1 MRYLF
6 SFFAI
11 IFIAVSAG
19 LLAHEDS
26 GYVLFGRGYNTLEMS
41 LSLFLVLLFLSYIFG
56 YVLVRFILRTWT
68 MPEQLKQW
76 RFSQQAAKARK
87 TSLQG
92 LINLSQ
98 GQWKK
103 AERLLTR
110 AVKNSDMPFLNYL
123 SAAKAAQKQNAPER
137 RDHYLALAHKSMPA
151 ADFSV
156 KLTQAEL
163 QFAHG
168 QNEQALATLVHLHSL
183 SPKHPHIMVLLCKL
197 YQQLKSWDD
206 LRKLL
211 PQLHK
216 HKVLSEKELL
226 KIEKETYVEL
236 IQTVNANPVRD
247 NQTSKNNNA
256 EKLHQLWKKISRE
269 LKKDAY
275 LVEIY
280 CNKLIQLNEN
290 DEAELILRNALRKE
304 WQPNL
309 VKQYGMVKSS
319 QLEKQL
325 TFAESL
331 SKDHDN
337 HPLLLLTLGRL
348 CMYNDLW
355 GKARAYLEA
364 SIGNK
369 ELPETY
375 KELGLLMEYLNEPN
389 LAAEYFKK
397 GLFLN

>member
-1 MRYLF
+1 MKYLF
-6 SFFAI
+6 SFLAI
-11 IFIAVSAG
+11 IVIAVSAG

-26 GYVLFGRGYNTLEMS
+26 GYVLFGRGYYTLEIS
-41 LSLFLVLLFLSYIFG
+41 LTLFLVIVFLSYIFG
-56 YVLVRFILRTWT
+56 YMLVRFIIQTWT
-68 MPEQLKQW
+68 MPEHLKQW
-76 RFSQQAAKARK
+76 RLSQQAKKARK

-110 AVKNSDMPFLNYL
+110 SVKNSDMPLLNYL

-168 QNEQALATLVHLHSL
+168 QNEQALATLVDLHSL
-183 SPKHPHIMVLLCKL
+183 SPKHPHIMVLLSQL
-197 YQQLKSWDD
+197 YQKLKSWED
-206 LRKLL
+206 LKNLL
-211 PQLHK
+211 PQLRK
-216 HKVLSEKELL
+216 HKIFPEEKLL
-226 KIEKETYVEL
+226 EIEHEVYIKL
-236 IQTVNANPVRD
+236 IQKINLD
-247 NQTSKNNNA
+247 KG
-256 EKLHQLWKKISRE
+256 EDKLQQLWQSISRE
-269 LKKDAY
+269 LKKDAT
-275 LVEIY
+275 LLEIY
-280 CNKLIQLNEN
+280 CDKLIQLKNN

-304 WQPNL
+304 WHPNL
-309 VKQYGMVKSS
+309 IKQYGLVKSS
-319 QLEKQL
+319 HIEKQL

-375 KELGLLMEYLNEPN
+375 KELGLLMEYLNEPE

>member
-1 MRYLF
+1 MKHLF
-6 SFFAI
+6 IFFAI

-19 LLAHEDS
+19 LLAHQDS
-26 GYVLFGRGYNTLEMS
+26 GYVLFGRGYDTLEMS
-41 LSLFLVLLFLSYIFG
+41 LSLFLVLLLFSYIFG
-56 YVLVRFILRTWT
+56 YLIVRFIFRTWT

-76 RFSQQAAKARK
+76 RAVQQANKARK
-87 TSLQG
+87 ISLQG

-103 AERLLTR
+103 AERLLTK
-110 AVKNSDMPFLNYL
+110 AVKSSDMPLLNYL

-137 RDHYLALAHKSMPA
+137 RDHYLALAHKSMPN

-168 QNEQALATLVHLHSL
+168 QNEQALATLVHLHRL
-183 SPKHPHIMVLLCKL
+183 SPKHTHIMVLLSQL
-197 YQQLKSWDD
+197 YLKLKSWED
-206 LRKLL
+206 LKNLL

-216 HKVLSEKELL
+216 HHVFPEKKLHD
-226 KIEKETYVEL
+226 IEKQTYIEL
-236 IQTVNANPVRD
+236 IKQFD
-247 NQTSKNNNA
+247 NKKDT
-256 EKLHQLWKKISRE
+256 EKLLQLWQRISRQ
-269 LKKDAY
+269 LKKDED
-275 LVEIY
+275 LIEVY
-280 CNKLIQLNEN
+280 CNKLIEFEQN
-290 DEAELILRNALRKE
+290 DEAELILRNTLRKQ
-304 WQPNL
+304 WHPNL
-309 VKQYGMVKSS
+309 IKQYGLVKSS

-325 TFAESL
+325 SFAESL

-337 HPLLLLTLGRL
+337 NPLLLLTLGRL

-375 KELGLLMEYLNEPN
+375 KELGLLMEYLNEPA

-397 GLFLN
+397 GLFLHQQN

>member
-1 MRYLF
+1 MKYLF

-26 GYVLFGRGYNTLEMS
+26 GYVLFGRGYDTLEMS
-41 LSLFLVLLFLSYIFG
+41 LSFFLVLLILSYFFG
-56 YVLVRFILRTWT
+56 YILVRFIFRTWT

-76 RFSQQAAKARK
+76 RRIQQAEKARK
-87 TSLQG
+87 ISLKG
-92 LINLSQ
+92 LVNLSQ

-103 AERLLTR
+103 AERFLTR
-110 AVKNSDMPFLNYL
+110 AVKNSDMPLLNYL

-137 RDHYLALAHKSMPA
+137 RDHYLAQAYQSMPE

-163 QFAHG
+163 QFAYG
-168 QNEQALATLVHLHSL
+168 QNEQALATLVHLHRL
-183 SPKHPHIMVLLCKL
+183 SPKHPHIMVLLSQL
-197 YQQLKSWDD
+197 YQQLKSWED
-206 LRKLL
+206 LRQLL
-211 PQLHK
+211 PQLRK
-216 HKVLSEKELL
+216 HTVFPEKELL
-226 KIEKETYVEL
+226 EIEKETYTAL
-236 IQTVNANPVRD
+236 IQQAN
-247 NQTSKNNNA
+247 KNSDA
-256 EKLHQLWKKISRE
+256 DKLQQLWKNIPRE
-269 LKKDAY
+269 LKKDAD
-275 LVEIY
+275 LLEIY
-280 CNKLIQLNEN
+280 CNKLIQIEQN
-290 DEAELILRNALRKE
+290 DEAETILRNALRKE
-304 WQPNL
+304 WQPKL
-309 VKQYGMVKSS
+309 VKQYGLVKSS

-325 TFAESL
+325 SFAESL

-337 HPLLLLTLGRL
+337 HPILLLTLGRL

-369 ELPETY
+369 ELAETY
-375 KELGLLMEYLNEPN
+375 KELGLLMEYLNESK

-397 GLFLN
+397 GLFLS

>member
-1 MRYLF
+1 MKYLF

-11 IFIAVSAG
+11 IFLAVSAG

-41 LSLFLVLLFLSYIFG
+41 LSLFLVVLILSYILG
-56 YVLVRFILRTWT
+56 YALVRFIFRSWG
-68 MPEQLKQW
+68 MPDKLKHW
-76 RFSQQAAKARK
+76 RLSKQENKARK
-87 TSLQG
+87 SALQG

-110 AVKNSDMPFLNYL
+110 SVKHSDMPLLNYL
-123 SAAKAAQKQNAPER
+123 SAAKAAQKLNSPER
-137 RDHYLALAHKSMPA
+137 RDHYLSLAHKSMPD

-183 SPKHPHIMVLLCKL
+183 SPKHPHIMVLLSRL

-211 PQLHK
+211 PELQKNKVFTDKELHE
-216 HKVLSEKELL
+216 LEKEIYLELL
-226 KIEKETYVEL
+226 H
-236 IQTVNANPVRD
+236 D
-247 NQTSKNNNA
+247 SKWNSDTR
-256 EKLHQLWKKISRE
+256 KLQQLWQKLSRD
-269 LKKDAY
+269 LKKDSE
-275 LVEIY
+275 LIKRY
-280 CNKLIQLNEN
+280 CRALIQLKQN
-290 DEAELILRNALRKE
+290 DEAELIIRNTLKKE
-304 WQPNL
+304 WQPEL
-309 VKQYGMVKSS
+309 VKLYGLVKSS
-319 QLEKQL
+319 QPEKQL

-331 SKDHDN
+331 SRDHDN
-337 HPLLLLTLGRL
+337 NPLLLLTLGRL
-348 CMYNDLW
+348 CMHNDLW

-364 SIGNK
+364 SVGNK

-375 KELGLLMEYLNEPN
+375 KELGLLMEYLNEPT
-389 LAAEYFKK
+389 LAAEYKKK

>member
-1 MRYLF
+1 MKYLF

-11 IFIAVSAG
+11 IFIAVASG
-19 LLAHEDS
+19 LLAHDDS

-41 LSLFLVLLFLSYIFG
+41 LSLFLVLLLFSYLFG
-56 YVLVRFILRTWT
+56 YLLVRFVINTWT
-68 MPEQLKQW
+68 MPEHLKKW
-76 RFSQQAAKARK
+76 RSAQQTNKARK
-87 TSLQG
+87 ISLQG

-103 AERLLTR
+103 AERLLTK
-110 AVKNSDMPFLNYL
+110 AVKNSDMPLLNYL

-137 RDHYLALAHKSMPA
+137 RDHYLALAHKSMPD

-156 KLTQAEL
+156 RLTQAEL
-163 QFAHG
+163 QFAYG
-168 QNEQALATLVHLHSL
+168 QNEQALATLVHLHAL
-183 SPKHPHIMVLLCKL
+183 SPKHTHIMVLLSQL

-216 HKVLSEKELL
+216 YKVFSEKKLL
-226 KIEKETYVEL
+226 EIECETYKEL
-236 IQTVNANPVRD
+236 FQHINSDKELDALQ
-247 NQTSKNNNA
+247 
-256 EKLHQLWKKISRE
+256 KLWQNISRE
-269 LKKDAY
+269 LKKDGC
-275 LVEIY
+275 LIEKY
-280 CNKLIQLNEN
+280 CNKLIQIKQN
-290 DEAELILRNALRKE
+290 DEAEIILRKILRKE
-304 WQPNL
+304 WNPSL
-309 VKQYGMVKSS
+309 IKLYGLVKSS

-325 TFAESL
+325 VFAESL

-364 SIGNK
+364 SVGNK

-375 KELGLLMEYLNEPN
+375 KELGLLMEYLNEPK

>member
-1 MRYLF
+1 MKHLF
-6 SFFAI
+6 SFFI
-11 IFIAVSAG
+11 VIFLAVAAG
-19 LLAHEDS
+19 LLAHEDT

-41 LSLFLVLLFLSYIFG
+41 LTLFLVLLLLSYIFG
-56 YVLVRFILRTWT
+56 YVLLRFVIRSWS

-76 RFSQQAAKARK
+76 RSNQQAEKARK

-110 AVKNSDMPFLNYL
+110 AVKNSDMPLLNYL
-123 SAAKAAQKQNAPER
+123 SAAKAAQKQNSPER
-137 RDHYLALAHKSMPA
+137 RDHYLSLAHKSMPD

-168 QNEQALATLVHLHSL
+168 QNEQALATLVHLHNL
-183 SPKHPHIMVLLCKL
+183 SPKHPHIMVLLTKI
-197 YQQLKSWDD
+197 YQDVKSWND
-206 LRKLL
+206 LKNLL

-216 HKVLSEKELL
+216 HKVFPEKNLL
-226 KIEKETYVEL
+226 QIEKQTYEEL
-236 IQTVNANPVRD
+236 IKQSDWSND
-247 NQTSKNNNA
+247 FD
-256 EKLHQLWKKISRE
+256 KLQQLWQNISRE
-269 LKKDAY
+269 LKKDPD
-275 LVEIY
+275 LISIY
-280 CNKLIQLNEN
+280 CNKLIELNQN
-290 DEAELILRNALRKE
+290 DEAEHILRNNLRKE
-304 WQPNL
+304 WNPEL
-309 VKQYGMVKSS
+309 IKLYGLVKSS

-325 TFAESL
+325 LFAESL

-337 HPLLLLTLGRL
+337 NPLLLLTLGRL
-348 CMYNDLW
+348 CMYSDLW

-364 SIGNK
+364 SVGNK
-369 ELPETY
+369 ELVETY
-375 KELGLLMEYLNEPN
+375 KELGLLMEYLNEPK

>member
-1 MRYLF
+1 MKYLF

-11 IFIAVSAG
+11 IFIAVASG
-19 LLAHEDS
+19 LLAHDDS

-41 LSLFLVLLFLSYIFG
+41 LSLFLVLLLFSYIFG
-56 YVLVRFILRTWT
+56 YFLVRFIINTWT
-68 MPEQLKQW
+68 MPEHLKKW
-76 RFSQQAAKARK
+76 RHSQQAKKARK
-87 TSLQG
+87 ISLQG
-92 LINLSQ
+92 LVHLAQ

-103 AERLLTR
+103 AERLLTK
-110 AVKNSDMPFLNYL
+110 AVKNSDMPLLNYL

-137 RDHYLALAHKSMPA
+137 RDQYLALAHKSMPD

-156 KLTQAEL
+156 RLTQAEL
-163 QFAHG
+163 QFAYG
-168 QNEQALATLVHLHSL
+168 QNEQALATLVHLHTL
-183 SPKHPHIMVLLCKL
+183 SPKHTHIMVLLSQI

-216 HKVLSEKELL
+216 HKVFPDKKLLEIECETYKELFQ
-226 KIEKETYVEL
+226 KI
-236 IQTVNANPVRD
+236 
-247 NQTSKNNNA
+247 TSDKDA
-256 EKLHQLWKKISRE
+256 DILRKLWQNISRE
-269 LKKDAY
+269 LKKDGC
-275 LVEIY
+275 LIEKY
-280 CNKLIQLNEN
+280 CNKLIQFKQN
-290 DEAELILRNALRKE
+290 DEAESILRDILRKE
-304 WQPNL
+304 WNPSL
-309 VKQYGMVKSS
+309 IKLYGLVKSS

-364 SIGNK
+364 SVGNK
-369 ELPETY
+369 ELPETF
-375 KELGLLMEYLNEPN
+375 KELGLLMEYLNEPK

-397 GLFLN
+397 GLFLK

>member
-1 MRYLF
+1 MKYLF

-19 LLAHEDS
+19 LLAHQDS

-41 LSLFLVLLFLSYIFG
+41 LSLFLVLLIFSYIFG
-56 YVLVRFILRTWT
+56 YILVRFIFRTWT
-68 MPEQLKQW
+68 MPEHLKQW
-76 RFSQQAAKARK
+76 RSLRQSKKARK

-110 AVKNSDMPFLNYL
+110 SVKSSDMPLLNYL

-137 RDHYLALAHKSMPA
+137 RDHYLALAHKSMPN

-163 QFAHG
+163 QFALG
-168 QNEQALATLVHLHSL
+168 QNEQALATLVHLHRL
-183 SPKHPHIMVLLCKL
+183 SPKHPHIMVLLSQL
-197 YQQLKSWDD
+197 YLQLKSWED
-206 LRKLL
+206 LRLLL
-211 PQLHK
+211 PHLHK
-216 HKVLSEKELL
+216 HHVFPEKKLL
-226 KIEKETYVEL
+226 EIEKETFTEL
-236 IQTVNANPVRD
+236 VKQFNDKTE
-247 NQTSKNNNA
+247 S
-256 EKLHQLWKKISRE
+256 EKLLQLWQHISRH
-269 LKKDAY
+269 LKKDED
-275 LVEIY
+275 LIEVY
-280 CNKLIQLNEN
+280 CNKLIEFEQN

-304 WQPNL
+304 WHPNL
-309 VKQYGMVKSS
+309 IKQYGLVKSS
-319 QLEKQL
+319 HLEKQL
-325 TFAESL
+325 TFAETL

-337 HPLLLLTLGRL
+337 NPLLLLTLGRL

-364 SIGNK
+364 SVGNK

-375 KELGLLMEYLNEPN
+375 KELGLLMEYLNEPK

>member
-1 MRYLF
+1 
-6 SFFAI
+6 
-11 IFIAVSAG
+11 
-19 LLAHEDS
+19 
-26 GYVLFGRGYNTLEMS
+26 
-41 LSLFLVLLFLSYIFG
+41 
-56 YVLVRFILRTWT
+56 
-68 MPEQLKQW
+68 MPL
-76 RFSQQAAKARK
+76 
-87 TSLQG
+87 
-92 LINLSQ
+92 
-98 GQWKK
+98 
-103 AERLLTR
+103 
-110 AVKNSDMPFLNYL
+110 LNYL
-123 SAAKAAQKQNAPER
+123 SAAKAAQKQNSPER
-137 RDHYLALAHKSMPA
+137 RDHYLALAHKSMPE

-168 QNEQALATLVHLHSL
+168 QHEQALATLVHLHRL
-183 SPKHPHIMVLLCKL
+183 SPKHPHIMVLLSRL

-211 PQLHK
+211 PQLRK
-216 HKVLSEKELL
+216 HNVLPEKQLL
-226 KIEKETYVEL
+226 KLEHETYVEL
-236 IQTVNANPVRD
+236 VQHTNW
-247 NQTSKNNNA
+247 NNTDD
-256 EKLHQLWKKISRE
+256 KLQQLWQNISRD
-269 LKKDAY
+269 LKKDAH
-275 LVEIY
+275 LIEIY
-280 CNKLIQLNEN
+280 CNKLIQLKKD
-290 DEAELILRNALRKE
+290 DEAELIIRNALRKD

-309 VKQYGMVKSS
+309 VKQYGLIKSS
-319 QLEKQL
+319 HLEKQL

-375 KELGLLMEYLNEPN
+375 KELGLLMEYLNEPD

>member
-1 MRYLF
+1 MKYLF

-11 IFIAVSAG
+11 IFIAVASG
-19 LLAHEDS
+19 LLAHDDS
-26 GYVLFGRGYNTLEMS
+26 GYVLFGRGYITLEMS
-41 LSLFLVLLFLSYIFG
+41 LSLFLVLLLFSYIFG
-56 YVLVRFILRTWT
+56 YFLVRFIINTWT
-68 MPEQLKQW
+68 MPEQLKKW
-76 RFSQQAAKARK
+76 RQSQQAKKARK
-87 TSLQG
+87 ISLQG
-92 LINLSQ
+92 LVNLSQ

-103 AERLLTR
+103 AERLLTK
-110 AVKNSDMPFLNYL
+110 AVKYSDMPLLNYL

-137 RDHYLALAHKSMPA
+137 RDHYLSLAHKSMPD

-156 KLTQAEL
+156 RLTQAEL

-168 QNEQALATLVHLHSL
+168 QNEQALATLVHLHTL
-183 SPKHPHIMVLLCKL
+183 SPKHTHIMVLLSQL

-211 PQLHK
+211 PQLNK
-216 HKVLSEKELL
+216 HKVFPEKKLL
-226 KIEKETYVEL
+226 EIECETY
-236 IQTVNANPVRD
+236 
-247 NQTSKNNNA
+247 K
-256 EKLHQLWKKISRE
+256 KLFQEITLDKEADTLRKLWQNISRE
-269 LKKDAY
+269 LKKDGC
-275 LVEIY
+275 LVEQY
-280 CNKLIQLNEN
+280 CNKLIQIKQN
-290 DEAELILRNALRKE
+290 DEAEVILRNVLRKE
-304 WQPNL
+304 WNPSL
-309 VKQYGMVKSS
+309 IKLYGLVKSS

-364 SIGNK
+364 SVGNK

-375 KELGLLMEYLNEPN
+375 KELGLLMEYLNEPK

-397 GLFLN
+397 GLFLK

>member
-1 MRYLF
+1 MKYLF

-19 LLAHEDS
+19 LLAHQDS
-26 GYVLFGRGYNTLEMS
+26 GYVLFGRGYDTLEMS
-41 LSLFLVLLFLSYIFG
+41 LSLFLVLLIFSYIFG
-56 YVLVRFILRTWT
+56 YVLVRFIFRTWT
-68 MPEQLKQW
+68 MPEHLKQW
-76 RFSQQAAKARK
+76 RSLQQSKKARK
-87 TSLQG
+87 MSLQG

-110 AVKNSDMPFLNYL
+110 AVKSSDMPLLNYL

-137 RDHYLALAHKSMPA
+137 RDHYLALAHKSMPN

-168 QNEQALATLVHLHSL
+168 QNEQALATLVHLHRL
-183 SPKHPHIMVLLCKL
+183 SPKHSHIMVLLSQL
-197 YQQLKSWDD
+197 YQQLKSWED
-206 LRKLL
+206 LRSLL
-211 PQLHK
+211 PRLHK
-216 HKVLSEKELL
+216 HHVFPEKKLL
-226 KIEKETYVEL
+226 EIEKETYTEL
-236 IQTVNANPVRD
+236 IKQIND
-247 NQTSKNNNA
+247 KNDS
-256 EKLHQLWKKISRE
+256 EKLLQLWQHLSRQ
-269 LKKDAY
+269 LKKDEN
-275 LVEIY
+275 LIEVY
-280 CNKLIQLNEN
+280 CNKLIEFEQS

-304 WQPNL
+304 WHPNL
-309 VKQYGMVKSS
+309 IRQYGLVRSS

-337 HPLLLLTLGRL
+337 HPILLLTLGRL

-364 SIGNK
+364 SAGNK

-375 KELGLLMEYLNEPN
+375 KELGLLMEYLNEPK

>member
-1 MRYLF
+1 MKYLF

-11 IFIAVSAG
+11 IVIAVSAG

-26 GYVLFGRGYNTLEMS
+26 GYVLFGRGHYTLEIS
-41 LSLFLVLLFLSYIFG
+41 LTLFLVIVFLGYISGYLLL
-56 YVLVRFILRTWT
+56 RFIVNTWT

-76 RFSQQAAKARK
+76 RFSQKAKKAREK
-87 TSLQG
+87 SLQG

-103 AERLLTR
+103 AERQLTR
-110 AVKNSDMPFLNYL
+110 AVKNSDMPLLNYL

-168 QNEQALATLVHLHSL
+168 QNEQALATLVDLHSL
-183 SPKHPHIMVLLCKL
+183 SPKHSHIMVLLSQL
-197 YQQLKSWDD
+197 YQKVKSWED

-211 PQLHK
+211 PQLRK
-216 HKVLSEKELL
+216 HK
-226 KIEKETYVEL
+226 IF
-236 IQTVNANPVRD
+236 PD
-247 NQTSKNNNA
+247 
-256 EKLHQLWKKISRE
+256 EKLLEIEHEVYIKLIENINPDKDGDKLQQLWQSISRE
-269 LKKDAY
+269 LKKDAT
-275 LVEIY
+275 LLEIY
-280 CNKLIQLNEN
+280 CDKLIQLKNY
-290 DEAELILRNALRKE
+290 DEAELVLRNALRKE

-309 VKQYGMVKSS
+309 IKLYGLVKSS
-319 QLEKQL
+319 QIEKQL

-375 KELGLLMEYLNEPN
+375 KELGLLMEYLNEPE

-397 GLFLN
+397 GLLLN

>member
-1 MRYLF
+1 MKYLF

-11 IFIAVSAG
+11 IFIAVTAG

-26 GYVLFGRGYNTLEMS
+26 GYVLFGRGYDTIEMS
-41 LSLFLVLLFLSYIFG
+41 LSLFLALLFLSYIFG
-56 YVLVRFILRTWT
+56 YILVRFIFRTWT
-68 MPEQLKQW
+68 MPEHIKQW
-76 RFSQQAAKARK
+76 RRIQQAEKARK
-87 TSLQG
+87 ISLKG

-103 AERLLTR
+103 AERLLIR
-110 AVKNSDMPFLNYL
+110 AVKNSDMPLLNYL
-123 SAAKAAQKQNAPER
+123 SAAKAAQKQNSPER
-137 RDHYLALAHKSMPA
+137 RDHYLALAYQSMPE

-168 QNEQALATLVHLHSL
+168 QNEQALATLVNLHRL
-183 SPKHPHIMVLLCKL
+183 SPKHPHIMVLLSQL
-197 YQQLKSWDD
+197 YRQLKSWED

-211 PQLHK
+211 APLRKQA
-216 HKVLSEKELL
+216 VFPEKKLL
-226 KIEKETYVEL
+226 EIEKETYAAL
-236 IQTVNANPVRD
+236 IQQIT
-247 NQTSKNNNA
+247 KNSEA
-256 EKLHQLWKKISRE
+256 DKLQLLWKNIPRE
-269 LKKDAY
+269 LKKDAD
-275 LVEIY
+275 LLEVY
-280 CNKLIQLNEN
+280 CNKLIQIEQN
-290 DEAELILRNALRKE
+290 DEVESILRNALRKE
-304 WQPNL
+304 WQPKL
-309 VKQYGMVKSS
+309 VKQYGLVKSN

-325 TFAESL
+325 SFAESL

-337 HPLLLLTLGRL
+337 HPILLLTLGRL

-369 ELPETY
+369 ELAETY
-375 KELGLLMEYLNEPN
+375 KELGLLMEYLNEPK

-397 GLFLN
+397 GLFIK

>member
-1 MRYLF
+1 MKYLF
-6 SFFAI
+6 SFFAV
-11 IFIAVSAG
+11 IFIAVGAG
-19 LLAHEDS
+19 LFAHKDS
-26 GYVLFGRGYNTLEMS
+26 GYVLFGRGYDTVEMS
-41 LSLFLVLLFLSYIFG
+41 LSLFFVILFLSYFLG
-56 YVLVRFILRTWT
+56 YLLVRFIFRTWT
-68 MPEQLKQW
+68 MPEQIKQW
-76 RFSQQAAKARK
+76 RHTQQAEKARK
-87 TSLQG
+87 ISLQG

-103 AERLLTR
+103 AERLLIR
-110 AVKNSDMPFLNYL
+110 AVRNSDMPLLNYL
-123 SAAKAAQKQNAPER
+123 SAAKAAQKQNSPER
-137 RDHYLALAHKSMPA
+137 RDNYLALAHKSMPD

-183 SPKHPHIMVLLCKL
+183 SPKHPHIMVLLSQL
-197 YQQLKSWDD
+197 YRQLKSWQD
-206 LRKLL
+206 LKKLL
-211 PQLHK
+211 PQLRK
-216 HKVLSEKELL
+216 YNVYSDKEILAL
-226 KIEKETYVEL
+226 EKETYLEL
-236 IQTVNANPVRD
+236 IQQINDKSAADTLPTLW
-247 NQTSKNNNA
+247 QSISK
-256 EKLHQLWKKISRE
+256 E
-269 LKKDAY
+269 LKKDVSLLEVY
-275 LVEIY
+275 SNQLI
-280 CNKLIQLNEN
+280 KLNNN
-290 DEAELILRNALRKE
+290 DEAELIIRNHLRKD
-304 WQPNL
+304 WQPQLVRQYGL
-309 VKQYGMVKSS
+309 VKSN

-325 TFAESL
+325 IFAESL

-337 HPLLLLTLGRL
+337 HPILLLTLGRL

-375 KELGLLMEYLNEPN
+375 KELGLLMEYLNEPK

>member
-1 MRYLF
+1 MKYLF

-11 IFIAVSAG
+11 IFFAVSAG

-26 GYVLFGRGYNTLEMS
+26 GYVLFGRGFDTVEMS

-56 YVLVRFILRTWT
+56 YILVRFIFRTWT
-68 MPEQLKQW
+68 MPEQLKHW
-76 RFSQQAAKARK
+76 HHIQQADKARK
-87 TSLQG
+87 ISLKG
-92 LINLSQ
+92 LIDLSQ

-110 AVKNSDMPFLNYL
+110 AVKNSDMPLLNYL

-137 RDHYLALAHKSMPA
+137 RDHYLALAYQSMPE

-163 QFAHG
+163 QFAYG
-168 QNEQALATLVHLHSL
+168 QNEQALATLVHLHRL
-183 SPKHPHIMVLLCKL
+183 SPKHSHIMVLLSQL
-197 YQQLKSWDD
+197 YQQLNSWED

-211 PQLHK
+211 TPLRKQA
-216 HKVLSEKELL
+216 VFPEKKLFE
-226 KIEKETYVEL
+226 IEKQTYTAL
-236 IQTVNANPVRD
+236 IQQIT
-247 NQTSKNNNA
+247 KNA
-256 EKLHQLWKKISRE
+256 EADKLQQLWKNIPRE
-269 LKKDAY
+269 SKKDADLLEVY
-275 LVEIY
+275 G
-280 CNKLIQLNEN
+280 NKLIQIEQN
-290 DEAELILRNALRKE
+290 DEAETILRNALRKE
-304 WQPNL
+304 WQPKL
-309 VKQYGMVKSS
+309 VKLYGLVKSS

-325 TFAESL
+325 SFAESL
-331 SKDHDN
+331 SKNHDN
-337 HPLLLLTLGRL
+337 HPVLLLTLGRL

-369 ELPETY
+369 ELAETY
-375 KELGLLMEYLNEPN
+375 KELGLLMEYLNEPK

-397 GLFLN
+397 GLFIK

>member
-1 MRYLF
+1 MKYLF
-6 SFFAI
+6 GFFVA

-26 GYVLFGRGYNTLEMS
+26 GYVLFGRGYDTLEMS
-41 LSLFLVLLFLSYIFG
+41 LSLFLVLLILSYFFG
-56 YVLVRFILRTWT
+56 YILVRFISRTWT
-68 MPEQLKQW
+68 MPEHLKQW
-76 RFSQQAAKARK
+76 RRIQQAEKARK
-87 TSLQG
+87 ISLKG

-110 AVKNSDMPFLNYL
+110 AVKNSDMPLLNYL

-137 RDHYLALAHKSMPA
+137 RDHYLALAYQSMPE

-168 QNEQALATLVHLHSL
+168 QHEQALATLVHLHRL
-183 SPKHPHIMVLLCKL
+183 SPKHPHIMVLLSQL
-197 YQQLKSWDD
+197 YQQLKSWED
-206 LRKLL
+206 LRQLL

-216 HKVLSEKELL
+216 HAVFPEKELL
-226 KIEKETYVEL
+226 KIEKETYIEL
-236 IQTVNANPVRD
+236 VQQAN
-247 NQTSKNNNA
+247 KNSDTD
-256 EKLHQLWKKISRE
+256 KLHQLWKNISRD
-269 LKKDAY
+269 LKKEPD
-275 LVEIY
+275 LLEIY
-280 CNKLIQLNEN
+280 CNKLIQLEQN

-304 WQPNL
+304 WQPKL
-309 VKQYGMVKSS
+309 VKQYGLVKSS

-325 TFAESL
+325 SFAESL

-337 HPLLLLTLGRL
+337 HPILLLTLGRL

-369 ELPETY
+369 ELAETY
-375 KELGLLMEYLNEPN
+375 KELGLLMEYLNEPK

-397 GLFLN
+397 GLFLG

>member
-1 MRYLF
+1 MKYLF
-6 SFFAI
+6 SFLAI

-19 LLAHEDS
+19 LIANEDS
-26 GYVLFGRGYNTLEMS
+26 GYVLFGRGYTTLEMS
-41 LSLFLVLLFLSYIFG
+41 LSLFLILLLFSYISG
-56 YVLVRFILRTWT
+56 YLLVRFIFRTWT
-68 MPEQLKQW
+68 MPEQLKNW
-76 RFSQQAAKARK
+76 RYAQQTKKARK

-110 AVKNSDMPFLNYL
+110 AVKNSDMPLLNYL
-123 SAAKAAQKQNAPER
+123 SAAKAAQKQNSPER
-137 RDHYLALAHKSMPA
+137 RDHYLALAHKSMPE

-168 QNEQALATLVHLHSL
+168 QHEQALATLVHLHRL
-183 SPKHPHIMVLLCKL
+183 SPKHPHIMVLLSRL

-211 PQLHK
+211 PQLRK
-216 HKVLSEKELL
+216 HNVIPEKQLL
-226 KIEKETYVEL
+226 KLEHETYVEL
-236 IQTVNANPVRD
+236 IQ
-247 NQTSKNNNA
+247 QTNWNSTDD
-256 EKLHQLWKKISRE
+256 KLQQLWQNISRD
-269 LKKDAY
+269 LKKDAH
-275 LVEIY
+275 LIEIY
-280 CNKLIQLNEN
+280 CNTLIQLKKD
-290 DEAELILRNALRKE
+290 DEAELIIRNALRKE
-304 WQPNL
+304 WQANL
-309 VKQYGMVKSS
+309 VKQYGLIKSS

-375 KELGLLMEYLNEPN
+375 KELGLLMEYLNEPG

>member
-1 MRYLF
+1 MKQLF

-11 IFIAVSAG
+11 IFFAVGAG

-26 GYVLFGRGYNTLEMS
+26 GYVLFGRGYSTLEMS
-41 LSLFLVLLFLSYIFG
+41 LTLFLVLVFLSYIFG
-56 YVLVRFILRTWT
+56 YVLIRFILRTWS
-68 MPEQLKQW
+68 MPENIKQW
-76 RFSQQAAKARK
+76 RLSQQANKARK

-110 AVKNSDMPFLNYL
+110 AVKNSDMPLLNYL

-137 RDHYLALAHKSMPA
+137 RDHYLALAYKSMPE

-168 QNEQALATLVHLHSL
+168 QNEQALATLVHLHNL
-183 SPKHPHIMVLLCKL
+183 SPKHPHIMVLLSRL
-197 YQQLKSWDD
+197 YQQLKSWED

-216 HKVLSEKELL
+216 HKVFSEKELFEL
-226 KIEKETYVEL
+226 EKETYIEL
-236 IQTVNANPVRD
+236 IQ
-247 NQTSKNNNA
+247 QTNWNKDPD
-256 EKLHQLWKKISRE
+256 KLQQLWESISRE
-269 LKKDAY
+269 LKKDAN
-275 LVEIY
+275 LLEIY
-280 CNKLIQLNEN
+280 SNKLIQLNKN
-290 DEAELILRNALRKE
+290 DDVETIIRTALKKE

-309 VKQYGMVKSS
+309 VRQYGLIKSS
-319 QLEKQL
+319 QLDKQL
-325 TFAESL
+325 IFAESL
-331 SKDHDN
+331 SKEHGT

-364 SIGNK
+364 SIGHK
-369 ELPETY
+369 ELAETY
-375 KELGLLMEYLNEPN
+375 KELGLLMEYLNEPK

-397 GLFLN
+397 GLFLI

>member
-1 MRYLF
+1 MKYLF

-11 IFIAVSAG
+11 IFIAVAAG
-19 LLAHEDS
+19 LLAHDDS

-41 LSLFLVLLFLSYIFG
+41 LSLFLVLLLFSYIFG
-56 YVLVRFILRTWT
+56 YVLIRFIIKTWK
-68 MPEQLKQW
+68 MPEQLKNW
-76 RFSQQAAKARK
+76 RQLQQAKKARK

-103 AERLLTR
+103 AERLLTK
-110 AVKNSDMPFLNYL
+110 AVKNSDMPLLNYL
-123 SAAKAAQKQNAPER
+123 SAAKAAQKQNSPER
-137 RDHYLALAHKSMPA
+137 RDHYLALAHKSMPN

-156 KLTQAEL
+156 RLTQAEL

-168 QNEQALATLVHLHSL
+168 QNEQALATLVHLHTL
-183 SPKHPHIMVLLCKL
+183 SPKHTHIMLLLAKL

-216 HKVLSEKELL
+216 YKVFPEKKLFE
-226 KIEKETYVEL
+226 IEKEIYIKL
-236 IQTVNANPVRD
+236 FQQT
-247 NQTSKNNNA
+247 TSDKDID
-256 EKLHQLWKKISRE
+256 KLHKLWKNISRE
-269 LKKDAY
+269 LKKDGY
-275 LVEIY
+275 LLGNY
-280 CNKLIQLNEN
+280 CNKLIQLNQN
-290 DEAELILRNALRKE
+290 DEAELILRNTLRKE
-304 WQPNL
+304 WNPSL
-309 VKQYGMVKSS
+309 IKLYGLVKSS

-325 TFAESL
+325 VFAESL
-331 SKDHDN
+331 SKYQDN
-337 HPLLLLTLGRL
+337 HALLLLTLGRL

-364 SIGNK
+364 SVGNH

-375 KELGLLMEYLNEPN
+375 KELGLLMEYLNEPK

-397 GLFLN
+397 GLFLNEPLR

>member
-1 MRYLF
+1 MKHLF
-6 SFFAI
+6 IFFAI

-19 LLAHEDS
+19 LLAHQDS
-26 GYVLFGRGYNTLEMS
+26 GYVLFGRGYDTLEMS
-41 LSLFLVLLFLSYIFG
+41 LSLFLVLLLFSYLFG
-56 YVLVRFILRTWT
+56 YLLVRFIFRTWT

-76 RFSQQAAKARK
+76 RAIQQANKARK

-110 AVKNSDMPFLNYL
+110 AVKSSDMPLLNYL

-137 RDHYLALAHKSMPA
+137 RDHYLALAHKSMPN

-168 QNEQALATLVHLHSL
+168 QNEQALATLVHLHRL
-183 SPKHPHIMVLLCKL
+183 SPKHTHIMVLLAQL
-197 YQQLKSWDD
+197 YQQLKSWED
-206 LRKLL
+206 LKQLL

-216 HKVLSEKELL
+216 HHVFPEKKLFE
-226 KIEKETYVEL
+226 IEKKTYTEL
-236 IQTVNANPVRD
+236 IKQFNDKKET
-247 NQTSKNNNA
+247 
-256 EKLHQLWKKISRE
+256 EKLLQLWQHLSRH
-269 LKKDAY
+269 LKKDED
-275 LVEIY
+275 LIEVY
-280 CNKLIQLNEN
+280 CNKLIEFEQN

-304 WQPNL
+304 WHPNL
-309 VKQYGMVKSS
+309 IKLYGLVKSS

-337 HPLLLLTLGRL
+337 NPLLLLTLGRL

-364 SIGNK
+364 SVGNK

-375 KELGLLMEYLNEPN
+375 KELGLLMEYLNEPA

>member
-1 MRYLF
+1 MKYLF
-6 SFFAI
+6 SFLAV

-19 LLAHEDS
+19 LLAHQDS
-26 GYVLFGRGYNTLEMS
+26 GYVLFGRGYDTLEMS
-41 LSLFLVLLFLSYIFG
+41 LSLFLVLLFFSYLFG
-56 YVLVRFILRTWT
+56 YLLVRFVVRTWN
-68 MPEQLKQW
+68 MPIQIKLW
-76 RFSQQAAKARK
+76 RSSQQANRARK
-87 TSLQG
+87 LSLQG

-98 GQWKK
+98 GKWKK
-103 AERLLTR
+103 AERLLTKS
-110 AVKNSDMPFLNYL
+110 VKNSDMPLLNYL

-137 RDHYLALAHKSMPA
+137 RDHYLALAHQSMPD

-168 QNEQALATLVHLHSL
+168 QNEQALATLVHLHRI
-183 SPKHPHIMVLLCKL
+183 SPKHPHIMVLLSKL
-197 YQQLKSWDD
+197 YKQLKSWDD
-206 LRKLL
+206 LIKLL
-211 PQLHK
+211 PQLRK
-216 HKVLSEKELL
+216 HKVCPEKELL
-226 KIEKETYVEL
+226 SMEKETYIEL
-236 IQTVNANPVRD
+236 IQ
-247 NQTSKNNNA
+247 QFNNNQIRKNDIN
-256 EKLHQLWKKISRE
+256 ESDQLQQLWQKISKE
-269 LKKDAY
+269 LKKDKD
-275 LVEIY
+275 LIEIY
-280 CNKLIQLNEN
+280 CNKLIQFNEN
-290 DEAELILRNALRKE
+290 NEAELILRNALRKE
-304 WQPNL
+304 WQPIL
-309 VKQYGMVKSS
+309 IKQYGLVKSS
-319 QLEKQL
+319 TLEKQL

-375 KELGLLMEYLNEPN
+375 KELGLLMEYLNEPQ

-397 GLFLN
+397 GLFLT

>member
-1 MRYLF
+1 MKYLF

-11 IFIAVSAG
+11 IFVAVSAG
-19 LLAHEDS
+19 LLANKDS
-26 GYVLFGRGYNTLEMS
+26 GYVLFGRGYDTIEMS
-41 LSLFLVLLFLSYIFG
+41 LSLFLIIIFLSYLLG
-56 YVLVRFILRTWT
+56 YILVRFIFRTWT
-68 MPEQLKQW
+68 MPEQIKQW
-76 RFSQQAAKARK
+76 RHAQQAEKSRK
-87 TSLQG
+87 ISLKG

-110 AVKNSDMPFLNYL
+110 SVKSSDMPLLNYL

-137 RDHYLALAHKSMPA
+137 RDHYLSLAHKSMPE

-163 QFAHG
+163 QFAYG

-183 SPKHPHIMVLLCKL
+183 SPKHPHIMVLLSQL
-197 YQQLKSWDD
+197 YQQLKSWQD
-206 LRKLL
+206 LKNLL
-211 PQLHK
+211 PLLHK
-216 HKVLSEKELL
+216 HKVYPEKTLLELEKEIYL
-226 KIEKETYVEL
+226 EL
-236 IQTVNANPVRD
+236 IQQINNKDNAGELA
-247 NQTSKNNNA
+247 T
-256 EKLHQLWKKISRE
+256 LWKNISKE
-269 LKKDAY
+269 LKKDIS
-275 LVEIY
+275 LIEVY
-280 CNKLIQLNEN
+280 CNKLVQLEN
-290 DEAELILRNALRKE
+290 HDEAELMLRNYLRKD

-309 VKQYGMVKSS
+309 VKLYGLVKSS

-325 TFAESL
+325 SFAESL

-337 HPLLLLTLGRL
+337 HPILLLTLGRL

-364 SIGNK
+364 SLGNK
-369 ELPETY
+369 ELAETY
-375 KELGLLMEYLNEPN
+375 KELGLLMEYLNEPK

-397 GLFLN
+397 GLFLS